1 MGETIGARVSDR
13 LRDRVDDYADRH
25 GLSRSEAIEVLLKNG
40 LGDDIEPDAPVYQQ
54 IVQLREDLEDVD
66 ERLNR
71 LESGPL
77 GRLLS
82 RL

>member
-25 GLSRSEAIEVLLKNG
+25 GLSRSEAIEVLLRDG
-40 LGDDIEPDAPVYQQ
+40 LGDEVDPEPPLYQQ
-54 IVQLREDLEDVD
+54 VQQLRDDLDDLEDRVSQF
-66 ERLNR
+66 
-71 LESGPL
+71 ESGPL

>member
-40 LGDDIEPDAPVYQQ
+40 LGDDVEPEPSLYQQ
-54 IVQLREDLEDVD
+54 MQQLRDDLDDVD
-66 ERLNR
+66 DRVSR

>member
-25 GLSRSEAIEVLLKNG
+25 GLSRSEAIEVLLRDG
-40 LGDDIEPDAPVYQQ
+40 LGDEVDPEPPLYQQ
-54 IVQLREDLEDVD
+54 VQQLRDDLDDLEDRVSQF
-66 ERLNR
+66 
-71 LESGPL
+71 ESDPL